1 MILAEA
7 CNSWSN
13 EAEQG
18 LQEPLLDDFGALK
31 GSNWQSKPNESDEL
45 QRVVEGNEI
54 EDPNDVN
61 VYNSETA
68 VAHLV
73 GQPSLIILKIR
84 LSQQRLDTLKEKSVR
99 RDIDQQ
105 SYLSC
110 QFTSEFSQI

>member
-18 LQEPLLDDFGALK
+18 LQEPLLDDFGAFK
-31 GSNWQSKPNESDEL
+31 GSNWQLKPNESDEL
-45 QRVVEGNEI
+45 QREVEGNEI
-54 EDPNDVN
+54 EDPTDVN

-73 GQPSLIILKIR
+73 GQPRLIILKIR
-84 LSQQRLDTLKEKSVR
+84 LSQQRL
-99 RDIDQQ
+99 DIDQQ